1 MKLIGTSYMFDAYV
15 LYAVLIQESIH
26 ILGKG
31 CYETLVNKEVL
42 IFFFGQMSGRY
53 FLSYSL

>member
-31 CYETLVNKEVL
+31 CYETLVNNEVL
-42 IFFFGQMSGRY
+42 IFFF
-53 FLSYSL
+53 